1 MRAVS
6 ATGAQKGEPV
16 GSVGTILE
24 GWRKDGIGFVRFELP
39 DMHGISRSKTIP
51 IAHAADYAERGVNM
65 YGGVSVLD
73 SRSDVVPGTLY
84 HEEVGYGDQ
93 LLFPDPDSAAVI
105 PWADRTARLICDAR
119 WYDGSPLAATPR
131 HVFRR
136 AIEKA
141 REMGF
146 EPLMGSEFEF
156 YLLTG
161 DTHEPL
167 FDGYQIFNTLRNDYV
182 PTIRRIVEEMPEV
195 GVDIITANCEYAG
208 SQWEINFAPGRG
220 LAGPDHAFTFK
231 NGVKEIAKQD
241 GYLATFMSK
250 PFAASA
256 GSGCHTHLS
265 LLDGDSGENAF
276 ADEGDP
282 DGMSDTARSFI
293 AGLLTYARAIDAVIA
308 PTVNCLR
315 RRRRHTFSPTNVS
328 WGHEDRSALVRVKGG
343 SPASKHI
350 EYRAPS
356 ALSNPYLVGAAL
368 IQAGLRGIED
378 KLTAPEPSR
387 PGVPAEEDESL
398 EKLPI
403 DLAESLD
410 VLEAEPATRDFFGEE
425 FITAYTRMRRY
436 ELSRLADHV
445 SDWERTE
452 YLELF

>member
-1 MRAVS
+1 M
-6 ATGAQKGEPV
+6 TEV
-16 GSVGTILE
+16 GKILD
-24 GWRKDGIGFVRFELP
+24 GWRKEGIGFVRFELP

-51 IAHAADYAERGVNM
+51 IAHAADYAERGLNM

-73 SRSDVVPGTLY
+73 ARSDVVPGTLY

-93 LLFPDPDSAAVI
+93 LLFPDPDSAQVV

-119 WYDGSPLAATPR
+119 WYDGSPLEATPR

-136 AIEKA
+136 ALDKA
-141 REMGF
+141 EGMGF
-146 EPLMGSEFEF
+146 TPVIGSEFEF
-156 YLLTG
+156 YLLTA

-167 FDGYQIFNTLRNDYV
+167 FQGYQIFNTVRNDYV
-182 PTIRRIVEEMPEV
+182 PTIRRIVEEMPRV

-208 SQWEINFAPGRG
+208 SQWEINFAPGTG
-220 LAGPDHAFTFK
+220 LAGPDNAFTFK

-250 PFAASA
+250 PWADSA

-265 LLDGDSGENAF
+265 LLDESGENAF
-276 ADEGDP
+276 GDEADP
-282 DGMSDTARSFI
+282 DGMNDTCRRFI
-293 AGLLTYARAIDAVIA
+293 AGVLTYAKAFDAVIA

-315 RRRRHTFSPTNVS
+315 RRRRHTFSPTNIS
-328 WGHEDRSALVRVKGG
+328 WGHEDRSALIRVKGG
-343 SPASKHI
+343 SPASKHV

-356 ALSNPYLVGAAL
+356 AQSNPYLVGAAL

-378 KLTAPEPSR
+378 KLEAPAPSK
-387 PGVPAEEDESL
+387 PGVPAEEDDSL

-403 DLAESLD
+403 DLSESLD
-410 VLEAEPATRDFFGEE
+410 ALEGEPATRDFFGEDLVK
-425 FITAYTRMRRY
+425 AYTTMRRY
-436 ELSRLADHV
+436 ELARLADWV

-452 YLELF
+452 YMELF

>member
-1 MRAVS
+1 V
-6 ATGAQKGEPV
+6 TEV
-16 GSVGTILE
+16 GKILE

-51 IAHAADYAERGVNM
+51 IAHADDYAERGLNM

-73 SRSDVVPGTLY
+73 ARSDVVPGTLY

-93 LLFPDPDSAAVI
+93 LLFPDPDSAQVV
-105 PWADRTARLICDAR
+105 PWADRTARLICDAQ
-119 WYDGSPLAATPR
+119 WYDGSPLEATPR

-136 AIEKA
+136 ALDKA
-141 REMGF
+141 AEMGF
-146 EPLMGSEFEF
+146 RPVIGSEFEF
-156 YLLTG
+156 YLLTA

-167 FDGYQIFNTLRNDYV
+167 FQGYQIFNTLRNDYV
-182 PTIRRIVEEMPEV
+182 PTIRRIVEEMPHV

-208 SQWEINFAPGRG
+208 SQWEINFAPGSG
-220 LAGPDHAFTFK
+220 LAGPDNAFTFK

-250 PFAASA
+250 PWPDSA

-265 LLDGDSGENAF
+265 LVDAESGENAF

-282 DGMSDTARSFI
+282 DGMSDTCRSFI
-293 AGLLTYARAIDAVIA
+293 AGVLTYAKAIDAVIA

-315 RRRRHTFSPTNVS
+315 RRRRHTFSPTNIS
-328 WGHEDRSALVRVKGG
+328 WGHEDRSALIRVKGG
-343 SPASKHI
+343 SAASKHI

-378 KLTAPEPSR
+378 KLEAPAPSK
-387 PGVPAEEDESL
+387 PGVPAEENDSL

-403 DLAESLD
+403 DLSASLD
-410 VLEAEPATRDFFGEE
+410 GLEAEPATRDFFGED
-425 FITAYTRMRRY
+425 FVKAYTAMRRY
-436 ELSRLADHV
+436 ELSRHADWV

>member
-1 MRAVS
+1 M
-6 ATGAQKGEPV
+6 ATVK
-16 GSVGTILE
+16 TILE
-24 GWRKDGIGFVRFELP
+24 GWQGEGIGFVRFELP

-51 IAHAADYAERGVNM
+51 IAHAFDYAERGLNM
-65 YGGVSVLD
+65 YGGTSVLD
-73 SRSDVVPGTLY
+73 SRADVVPGTLY
-84 HEEVGYGDQ
+84 HEQRGYGDQ

-119 WYDGSPLAATPR
+119 WYDGSPLEATPR

-136 AIEKA
+136 ALDKA
-141 REMGF
+141 RSMGF
-146 EPLMGSEFEF
+146 EPVIGSEFEF
-156 YLLTG
+156 YLLTA

-182 PTIRRIVEEMPEV
+182 PTIRRIVEEMPRI
-195 GVDIITANCEYAG
+195 GVDIITSNCEYAG

-220 LAGPDHAFTFK
+220 LAGPDNAFTFK

-250 PFAASA
+250 PWATSA

-265 LLDGDSGENAF
+265 LVDADSGANVF
-276 ADEGDP
+276 GDEDDP
-282 DGMSDTARSFI
+282 QGMHDLCRSFI

-315 RRRRHTFSPTNVS
+315 RRRRHTFSPSNVS
-328 WGHEDRSALVRVKGG
+328 WGLEDRSALIRIKGG
-343 SPASKHI
+343 SVASKHV

-368 IQAGLRGIED
+368 LQAGLRGIEG
-378 KLTAPEPSR
+378 KLEAPEPSK
-387 PGVPAEEDESL
+387 PGQPAEDDETF
-398 EKLPI
+398 EKLPV

-410 VLEAEPATRDFFGEE
+410 ALEQDPATREFFGED
-425 FITAYTRMRRY
+425 FITAYTTMRRY
-436 ELSRLADHV
+436 ELSRLADWV
-445 SDWERTE
+445 SDWERNE
-452 YLELF
+452 YLELY

>member
-1 MRAVS
+1 M
-6 ATGAQKGEPV
+6 E
-16 GSVGTILE
+16 SVGTILD
-24 GWRKDGIGFVRFELP
+24 GWEKDGIGFVRFELP

-51 IAHAADYAERGVNM
+51 IAHAADYAERGLNM

-93 LLFPDPDSAAVI
+93 LLFPDPDSAAVV

-119 WYDGSPLAATPR
+119 WYDGTPLAATPR

-136 AIEKA
+136 AVERA

-146 EPLMGSEFEF
+146 DPLMGSEFEF
-156 YLLTG
+156 YLLTA

-167 FDGYQIFNTLRNDYV
+167 FEGYQIFNTVRNDYV
-182 PTIRRIVEEMPEV
+182 PTIRRIVQEMPKV
-195 GVDIITANCEYAG
+195 GVDVITANCEYAG

-220 LAGPDHAFTFK
+220 LAGPDQAFTFK

-265 LLDGDSGENAF
+265 LLHADSGENAF

-282 DGMSDTARSFI
+282 DGMNDTCRSFI

-368 IQAGLRGIED
+368 IQAGLRGVED
-378 KLTAPEPSR
+378 KLSAPEPSK
-387 PGVPAEEDESL
+387 PGIPAEEDDAL
-398 EKLPI
+398 EKLPL

-410 VLEAEPATRDFFGEE
+410 VLEAEPATRDFFGDE